1 MVKTSNANACMNTKH
16 LLSLLS
22 VAAAI
27 VLAFGCV
34 THKTQA
40 DLKAKAKISQA
51 QAQQTALA
59 EAPAGSTVKECELEE
74 EHGKLVWSFDLA
86 TPGTEDITEIL
97 VDALSG
103 KINAIEKETPAQ
115 QESERRAKKQEKR

>member
-1 MVKTSNANACMNTKH
+1 MNTKY
-16 LLSLLS
+16 LLSLLTLT
-22 VAAAI
+22 AAAA
-27 VLAFGCV
+27 LAVGCV

-40 DLKAKAKISQA
+40 ELQAKAKISRA

-59 EAPAGSTVKECELEE
+59 EAPAGSAVRECELEE

-97 VDALSG
+97 VDALNGNIS
-103 KINAIEKETPAQ
+103 AIEKETPAQ
-115 QESERRAKKQEKR
+115 QESERRAKTKEKR